1 MLAGKRKSIHVGNQ
15 HVHRV
20 GPLRH
25 CKAAGRL
32 VVASHP
38 LPNASL
44 SFKKFFKE
52 VLSTPL
58 PSPAGSIFIN
68 ILQVFLYFRG
78 DICLCKKLHEV
89 GFHGAIDTSDF

>member
-1 MLAGKRKSIHVGNQ
+1 MLMVYFFYLSCNLCKRTV
-15 HVHRV
+15 
-20 GPLRH
+20 
-25 CKAAGRL
+25 
-32 VVASHP
+32 
-38 LPNASL
+38 SL
-44 SFKKFFKE
+44 IF
-52 VLSTPL
+52 TPL